1 MSVVGLAVAAVER
14 GWVPDRVTRAAI
26 RRLCRARLAEVQQ
39 EESRAAAGGTAA
51 IDVFCERLRQGPIA
65 LVPEKANE
73 QHYELPA
80 AFFELLLGP
89 RLKYSCC
96 WFEGE
101 SSTLAEA
108 EEAALAKTAE
118 NAQLADGQEILE
130 LGCGWGSLS
139 LWMAERYPA
148 ARITAV
154 SNSGPQRALVERRAA
169 ERGLTNLR
177 VITADMNTFETDAG
191 RYDRVVSVEMFEHM
205 HNYERLLE
213 RIASWL
219 RDDGRLFVHWFCHR
233 ESAYA
238 FGTESDDDWMGR
250 YFFTGGLMP
259 AENLLTKFDRDLE
272 LVERRS
278 WNGDHYRRTA
288 EAWLANLD
296 ARRDEATMILAGV
309 YGRREAGRWFE
320 RWRMFLLAVAE
331 LFGYD
336 GGHEWYVSHQLL
348 RPVRCKRGARCEL
361 GSGSVPGAS
370 DGPGARG
377 GR

>member
-1 MSVVGLAVAAVER
+1 MSVVGLAIAAVER
-14 GWVPDRVTRAAI
+14 GLVPDRVTRAAI
-26 RRLCRARLAEVQQ
+26 RRLCGARLREAARAEA
-39 EESRAAAGGTAA
+39 RAAKARGRSAMDA
-51 IDVFCERLRQGPIA
+51 FCDELRRGPIA

-96 WFEGE
+96 LFGGEGT
-101 SSTLAEA
+101 TLAEA
-108 EEAALAKTAE
+108 EEASLAATAE
-118 NAQLADGQEILE
+118 NALLADGQEILE

-139 LWMAERYPA
+139 LWMAERFPA

-154 SNSGPQRALVERRAA
+154 SNSTPQRTFIERRAA

-177 VITADMNTFETDAG
+177 VMTADMNDFEADAEG
-191 RYDRVVSVEMFEHM
+191 FDRVVSVEMFEHM

-213 RIASWL
+213 RIARRL

-233 ESAYA
+233 KYAYA
-238 FGTESDDDWMGR
+238 FGTENDDDWMGR

-259 AENLLTKFDRDLE
+259 AEDLLGRFDHDLE
-272 LVERRS
+272 VVERRA

-296 ARRDEATMILAGV
+296 ARRGEATAILDDV
-309 YGRREAGRWFE
+309 YGRREAGRWLE

-331 LFGYD
+331 LFGY
-336 GGHEWYVSHQLL
+336 GGGREWFVSHQLL
-348 RPVRCKRGARCEL
+348 RRT
-361 GSGSVPGAS
+361 
-370 DGPGARG
+370 RG